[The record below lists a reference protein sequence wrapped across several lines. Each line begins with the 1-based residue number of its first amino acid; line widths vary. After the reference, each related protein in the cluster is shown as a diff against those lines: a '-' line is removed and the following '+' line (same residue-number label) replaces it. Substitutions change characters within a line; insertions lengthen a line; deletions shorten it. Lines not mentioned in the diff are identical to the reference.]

1 MENDRHISTRSTLK
15 SIFTLLLLV
24 VSSLQLYGA
33 TYFVAKHGNDNDDGS
48 FSRPWL
54 TIQKAAKTLVAGDT
68 VFVREGVYAE
78 RLIPQKSG
86 APGKYI
92 CYFTYPGDT
101 VTIDGAT
108 VTLPNELAGL
118 IDIRNQRYIEVSGF
132 RVFNAGPDENNAGI
146 FIDSS
151 SFIAIKRN
159 HTFNTVSSGIGL
171 WNSRQCWI
179 DSNEVELA
187 CNDGEQESVSIV
199 TCDSFVVSHNVVH
212 RGGPGT
218 NGGEGIDVKWG
229 STNGKIFGNSVFD
242 LNRVGIYADA
252 WTKYSHNIEIFQNIV
267 YRCEEGIDVAS
278 EAGGLIENVFIY
290 NNLIFDNTYNGT
302 TIGYWGI
309 PAPNR
314 PINKVFIMNNTYY
327 GNGRTGGWGG
337 AILLENPDA
346 TNIVIRNNICSKN
359 FFYQIATENGVTKA
373 NFTADHNLIYEFQK
387 YEGEIF
393 GSNSVVS
400 DPLFINPSMGDFRI
414 SPSSPAIDKGSPLGA
429 PANDYDGSK
438 RPVGKGFDIGAY
450 EFQGI
455 PNAVRSHKEDV
466 DFVLEQNYP
475 NPFVQSTTIRYR
487 LFVSG
492 YVRLEV
498 FNLFGRKIAT
508 LVDEVKELGKHE
520 TPFEASALAA
530 GIYVYRLSS
539 LDHSRMMIAV
549 ASK

>member
-1 MENDRHISTRSTLK
+1 MRSTMR

-33 TYFVAKHGNDNDDGS
+33 TYYVAKHGNDSNDGS
-48 FSRPWL
+48 YSRPWL
-54 TIQKAAKTLVAGDT
+54 TIQKATRTLVAGDT
-68 VFVREGVYAE
+68 VLVRQGVYAE
-78 RLIPQKSG
+78 RLIPRESG
-86 APGKYI
+86 TQGRYI
-92 CYFTYPGDT
+92 CYLTYPGDT

-108 VTLPNELAGL
+108 NTLPNELAGL
-118 IDIRNQRYIEVSGF
+118 IDIRNQSYIEVNGF

-146 FIDSS
+146 YIDNSHFIT
-151 SFIAIKRN
+151 IRRN

-171 WNSRQCWI
+171 WNSRQCLI

-187 CNDGEQESVSIV
+187 CNDGEQEHISIV
-199 TCDSFVVSHNVVH
+199 TCDSFIVSHNVVH

-229 STNGKIFGNSVFD
+229 SMNGRIFGNRVFD
-242 LNRVGIYADA
+242 LNRVGIYVDA
-252 WTKYSHNIEIFQNIV
+252 WTKYSHNIEIFQNMV

-309 PAPNR
+309 PAPKR
-314 PINKVFIMNNTYY
+314 PINKVFIVNNTYY

-337 AILLENPDA
+337 AIMLENPDA
-346 TNIVIRNNICSKN
+346 TNIVIRNNICSRN
-359 FFYQIATENGVTKA
+359 FIYQIATENGVTNA
-373 NFTADHNLIYEFQK
+373 NYTADHNLIYEFQK

-393 GSNSVVS
+393 GSDSVVS
-400 DPLFINPSMGDFRI
+400 DPLFIDPPKGDFRI
-414 SPSSPAIDKGSPLGA
+414 SPSSPAIDKGSLLGA
-429 PANDYDGSK
+429 PAKDYDGAK

-455 PNAVRSHKEDV
+455 PNVLRSHQEDM
-466 DFVLEQNYP
+466 DLGLEQNYP
-475 NPFVQSTTIRYR
+475 NPFAQSTAIDYR
-487 LFVSG
+487 LVVTG

-498 FNLFGRKIAT
+498 LDLFGRNVAT
-508 LVDEVKELGKHE
+508 LVDEERRAGKH
-520 TPFEASALAA
+520 TAVFVASDLPA
-530 GIYVYRLSS
+530 GIYMVR
-539 LDHSRMMIAV
+539 V
-549 ASK
+549 TSKSQSKAKFVIIQR